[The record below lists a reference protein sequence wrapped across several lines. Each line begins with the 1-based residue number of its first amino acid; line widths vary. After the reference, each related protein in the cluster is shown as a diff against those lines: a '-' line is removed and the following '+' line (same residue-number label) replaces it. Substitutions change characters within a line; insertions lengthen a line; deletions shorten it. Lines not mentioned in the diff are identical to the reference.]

1 MVEPN
6 LVTPHIDIEK
16 STSSLPVNDENK
28 TQVLKRLKIDSI
40 IFIILVAAALIGVVM
55 TNSAKTQAYLYWWVL
70 MAIEAVVI
78 TVWAIWLSHQQVL
91 NKPIRLVL
99 YEQLVLWLAAL
110 AAVFLIYRLMGLGL
124 VDINAAGLLMLLI
137 LAFATFIDGALVS
150 WKLFLVSLIF
160 IITLLFASYVEK
172 FIWALILISLTIAAL
187 AIAVSYWHSHAKTA

>member
-6 LVTPHIDIEK
+6 LATPHIDIEK
-16 STSSLPVNDENK
+16 STSSLPVHDENK

-40 IFIILVAAALIGVVM
+40 IFIILVAAALIGVAM

-187 AIAVSYWHSHAKTA
+187 AIAVSYWHSHAKTT